1 MALPW
6 VFAPPQGSPFGRGP
20 SVGRRGGFHIRP
32 QAFAPP
38 RGAAGWGIP
47 PYGRP
52 ESGSRSFSPRARPG
66 WPKTQNLFVGA

>member
-20 SVGRRGGFHIRP
+20 AVGRRGGFHIRP
-32 QAFAPP
+32 RALRR
-38 RGAAGWGIP
+38 RGVRRDEGIP

-52 ESGSRSFSPRARPG
+52 ERVAAVRFHRAPAPVG
-66 WPKTQNLFVGA
+66 PKHKINS